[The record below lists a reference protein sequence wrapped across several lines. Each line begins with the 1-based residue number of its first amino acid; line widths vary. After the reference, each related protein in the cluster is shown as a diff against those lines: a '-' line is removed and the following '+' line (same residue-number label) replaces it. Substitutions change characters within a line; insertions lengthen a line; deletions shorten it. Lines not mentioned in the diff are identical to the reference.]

1 MYRWYILIRVF
12 NIPIFI
18 HTKCCYLWVSCWRKN
33 IVYDVLYTIY
43 YFKNTQGWFN
53 GYDVQTRSSTWWNT
67 YPSNFEDTNQIQLD
81 SSSTGKASKYKF
93 DEETLQNG
101 FFEFGWCA
109 GLWWNDL
116 TLSRNSRYVWH
127 YPFEKSG
134 EVIYIYMGGV
144 MNIYIQ
150 LGVIRFWHYV
160 TLYLA

>member
-1 MYRWYILIRVF
+1 MLLFVGLLLEEKHSVWCIVYYIL
-12 NIPIFI
+12 
-18 HTKCCYLWVSCWRKN
+18 
-33 IVYDVLYTIY
+33 
-43 YFKNTQGWFN
+43 FKNTQGWFN

-127 YPFEKSG
+127 YPFKKSG
-134 EVIYIYMGGV
+134 EVIYGWRDE
-144 MNIYIQ
+144 YIHP
-150 LGVIRFWHYV
+150 IRGHPFL
-160 TLYLA
+160 TLCHFISCLKWSNLNTM